1 MADLSGLVTR
11 QIAAWNAKNPHMQL
25 DPKAVLAVAS
35 QEGLGGGIGDGGTSY
50 GPFQLHIG
58 GALPKEIGALG
69 PEKAQAWA
77 TSTEGIDYALGRI
90 ATVAGGL
97 TGTNAVANIVTRFER
112 PRDVPKEI
120 SGATAQLGTIQVP
133 KTAAPLAAS
142 TAPKTAAPTAPAIPN
157 LTQLLQQFMNASK
170 PAAITPPAPITP
182 PTYQSVP
189 GIQTAPPQQ
198 SAIAPQ
204 VVPSSFSMPTIN
216 LPIDS
221 APQSITAPP
230 APALAPPTPTTFR

>member
-1 MADLSGLVTR
+1 MADLSGLVTQ

-77 TSTEGIDYALGRI
+77 TSPEGIDYALGRI

-97 TGTNAVANIVTRFER
+97 TGTNAVTNIVSRFER
-112 PRDVPKEI
+112 PANIPKEVA
-120 SGATAQLGTIQVP
+120 GATAQLGAIQVP
-133 KTAAPLAAS
+133 KAS
-142 TAPKTAAPTAPAIPN
+142 ATPAVPAPTSAATPAIPN

-170 PAAITPPAPITP
+170 PAATTPPAPITP
-182 PTYQSVP
+182 PTYQPVP
-189 GIQTAPPQQ
+189 GIQAALPQQ
-198 SAIAPQ
+198 SATAPQ
-204 VVPSSFSMPTIN
+204 VVPSAFSMPTIN
-216 LPIDS
+216 LPIGS
-221 APQSITAPP
+221 TPQSVTAPP